1 MMTTTTNPKRP
12 VVFMITGVARAGK
25 DTLAAALVEEMM
37 RLGNHAEVFK
47 FATILKDALAVT
59 LDYMKVGGKRSRPMD
74 IAFTED
80 DDLKPYVREALVAL
94 GRLSRHVD
102 SEIFARHL
110 LTELQGWVEFSDR
123 AHDLRPVAVVAD
135 WRYANEYLLLS
146 KHLDAHLITVE
157 LQRPGFGP
165 ANFEEDNSLQDL
177 MHRTPAAHVRM
188 AVDPKGVKA
197 IASELAFMYR

>member
-1 MMTTTTNPKRP
+1 MTPTTTPKRP

-37 RLGNHAEVFK
+37 RRGNHAEVFK

-59 LDYMKVGGKRSRPMD
+59 LDYMKVGGKRSRPLD

-80 DDLKPYVREALVAL
+80 DALKPYVREALVAI

-110 LTELQGWVEFSDR
+110 LTDIQGWIEFAEAS
-123 AHDLRPVAVVAD
+123 HDMRPVAIIAD
-135 WRYANEYLLLS
+135 WRYKNEYLLLARQ
-146 KHLDAHLITVE
+146 LDAHIVTVE
-157 LQRPGFGP
+157 MQRPGFGP
-165 ANFEEDNSLQDL
+165 ANAEEESSLKDL
-177 MHRTPAAHVRM
+177 MVGTPVMHTRS
-188 AVDPKGVKA
+188 AVDPAGVRA
-197 IASELAFMYR
+197 IAAELAHLYR